1 MSDDPL
7 SGAEPLSSASRYSKK
22 SYLLG
27 KEYQRADVLEY
38 FALGER
44 GALELFAKVRW
55 GDCWEQELTCP
66 SCGVLASH
74 YRYETGRMWK
84 CREQDCGAQFSVF
97 SGTRLHG
104 VKMPPHKLLS
114 ILAHFVEAKD
124 SISARELSGLHR
136 LSYQTVH
143 VLLLKIREALCE
155 TMSQEP
161 PLTGT
166 IQADAAYFIKYVR
179 PGNVGTGAAFS
190 AKDDRKNAGL
200 DERGRAKR
208 TVSKSMHALVVFAQC
223 GPQGMRRYKVAK
235 VKTETQVDLQHLAA
249 QYCTP
254 TSVLITDQ
262 HGAYLPFSAMFDGHH
277 TVNHSE
283 EFMSRDGFHTN
294 LAENFF
300 SRMRH
305 AQGGAWHRMSVQYL
319 HFYGWEFAWRQ
330 TMVGRSNVEQLQDLA
345 KRLLS
350 SGRPTRF
357 IDYWKKRPAAGTG
370 GLDEPEDIGIAV
382 EIDKLELRKKM
393 GRPRKGALKAFTA
406 DPSKPEVPP
415 AETSVM
421 PVESKQQ
428 DAIAAPAALVPE
440 PDQAEAQ
447 SDQLS

>member
-1 MSDDPL
+1 MSEVTTEQP
-7 SGAEPLSSASRYSKK
+7 SSSSPTHRKK

-27 KEYQRADVLEY
+27 KDYQKADLLHY
-38 FALGER
+38 IALGER
-44 GALELFAKVRW
+44 GALEFFAKARW
-55 GDCWEQELTCP
+55 GDNWQNEQTCP
-66 SCGVLASH
+66 SCGWVGPH
-74 YRYETGRMWK
+74 YRYESEWRWK
-84 CREQDCGAQFSVF
+84 CREPACWSQFTVF
-97 SGTRLHG
+97 AGTRLHAT
-104 VKMPPHKLLS
+104 KIAPHRLLS
-114 ILAHFVEAKD
+114 ILAHLVEAKD
-124 SISARELSGLHR
+124 SISAREIAGLHR
-136 LSYQTVH
+136 LNYQTAH
-143 VLLLKIREALCE
+143 VLLMKIREAICE
-155 TMSQEP
+155 TMLAEP
-161 PLTGT
+161 PLSGV

-179 PGNVGTGAAFS
+179 PGNIGTGPAFS

-200 DERGRAKR
+200 DERGRVKR

-223 GPQGMRRYKVAK
+223 GPQGARRYKVAK

-262 HGAYLPFSAMFDGHH
+262 HGAYLPFSAMFDEHH

-319 HFYGWEFAWRQ
+319 QYYGWEFAWRQ

-357 IDYWKKRPAAGTG
+357 IDYWKKRPTDGTG
-370 GLDEPEDIGIAV
+370 EVEPEDIGIAV
-382 EIDKLELRKKM
+382 EIDKRDLRKKM
-393 GRPRKGALKAFTA
+393 GRPRKGALKAFTPE
-406 DPSKPEVPP
+406 PSKPGVRPE
-415 AETSVM
+415 ER
-421 PVESKQQ
+421 PVTPDESKQQ
-428 DAIAAPAALVPE
+428 DATAAPEGRAQGPDRAA
-440 PDQAEAQ
+440 AQ
-447 SDQLS
+447 SDPPS